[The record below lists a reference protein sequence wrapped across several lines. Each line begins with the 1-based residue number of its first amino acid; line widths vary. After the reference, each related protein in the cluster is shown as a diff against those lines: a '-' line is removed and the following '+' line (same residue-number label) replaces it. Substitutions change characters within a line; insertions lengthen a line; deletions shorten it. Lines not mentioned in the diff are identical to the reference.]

1 MTTFATNTDLK
12 EYEAQID
19 EYGIQ
24 DFSAMHTK
32 TYNDI
37 LRLLRIEW
45 WPRVSNQSPNTRY
58 FSTASLE
65 MEASKLTNS
74 QFTRAAVFHVLGYYI
89 FPALTQRG
97 PDEDRFS
104 IQEQYYKTRFR
115 EELDLVLQDGVEYDF
130 DGSGTV
136 TDSEKQAAHF
146 NRLVR

>member
-1 MTTFATNTDLK
+1 
-12 EYEAQID
+12 
-19 EYGIQ
+19 
-24 DFSAMHTK
+24 
-32 TYNDI
+32 
-37 LRLLRIEW
+37 
-45 WPRVSNQSPNTRY
+45 
-58 FSTASLE
+58 

-74 QFTRAAVFHVLGYYI
+74 QFTRSAVFHVLGYYI